1 MQPVWGHGLNTV
13 SKTISTQ
20 FQVKDLK
27 ICANLGKETESLFS
41 PVCRGEFKDLL
52 FEGDFQSKL
61 YFIVSVGI
69 LLFILLALLKGD
81 VG

>member
-41 PVCRGEFKDLL
+41 PVSRGEFKHLL
-52 FEGDFQSKL
+52 FKGDFQSKL
-61 YFIVSVGI
+61 YFSFCRY
-69 LLFILLALLKGD
+69 FIIYFTSIIKR
-81 VG
+81 